1 MKLALHFIFLK
12 VLGFYVGKV
21 AGNSSSSRPTK
32 ASPAINSRTG
42 GILATRL
49 CFSRVNRGNDIT
61 AELKA
66 TGDLPIILTY
76 CCFFVSLNFH
86 LDFKAFAALG
96 ISFQGA

>member
-32 ASPAINSRTG
+32 AG